1 MKQHSGALGRLA
13 TLRQLA
19 QRFTFLALA
28 IAAFAL
34 MLLGKA
40 DTVLVERLRLA
51 VSDAVVPILDVMS
64 RPASTI
70 AEVVGAVRD
79 LATLRAENVRLRE
92 ENANLM
98 HWQTLARQLDNENRA
113 LQGQLNFV
121 PDPDPSFVTARVVG
135 DTGGAFVHSMLV
147 NSGSR
152 EGIRKGQAVIAG
164 EFLVGRIAEV
174 GQRSARV
181 LLLTDINSH
190 IPVILENSRAKAILT
205 GDNSDR
211 PRLNYLS
218 SNTNAAPGDRVVSS
232 GHGGAFPPGIPIGVI
247 SSVQDGIV
255 RVEPFVHRY
264 QLEYVTVV
272 DYGLAGV
279 MPSDPPS
286 SSSSS
291 AAAEGRD
298 R

>member
-28 IAAFAL
+28 IAAFGL

-51 VSDAVVPILDVMS
+51 VSDAVVPILDVLS
-64 RPASTI
+64 RPAGTI
-70 AEVVGAVRD
+70 AEVVGAVRE

-113 LQGQLNFV
+113 LRGQLNFI
-121 PDPDPSFVTARVVG
+121 PDPDPSFVTTRVVG
-135 DTGGAFVHSMLV
+135 DTGGAFVHSMLI
-147 NSGSR
+147 NAGGR

-190 IPVILENSRAKAILT
+190 IPVLLENSRAKAILT

-232 GHGGAFPPGIPIGVI
+232 GHGGAFPPGIPIGVV

-272 DYGLAGV
+272 DYGLAGIL
-279 MPSDPPS
+279 PSDPS
-286 SSSSS
+286 S
-291 AAAEGRD
+291 EGRE